1 MFECCPSSRLFGM
14 CQRVPS
20 LQAELNI
27 TTNITSSL
35 ISVCEWSKKVNPQN
49 DSDPQHADI
58 VLYITRC

>member
-1 MFECCPSSRLFGM
+1 M
-14 CQRVPS
+14 CQHVPS
-20 LQAELNI
+20 PQAEVNI